1 MLEQGKS
8 YTGAELA
15 KALGVSYSTFR
26 NSKKKYLDA
35 LGLCSKYEVKKQGR
49 NYIYTIIELY
59 DQQTPLT
66 KTQQTKKL
74 IEKEIMEILSQE
86 GQEHQT
92 PTNLT
97 RLLKPK
103 IGMSKNTLYNQSKA
117 ILEEGFKTKSGEVP
131 YGPKGYVGAHN
142 WVMLR
147 QGQQYP
153 LSEEQ
158 YKVLLEGFKKGNQQA
173 EEDLEIVE
181 RASEDENLTQ
191 EERILLAM
199 KYLDNAVARLRFLK
213 SSLCALWGC
222 DWILKADEFDLYEIN
237 GHKTWK
243 DVAAPWEEFPG

>member
-8 YTGAELA
+8 YTGTELA
-15 KALGVSYSTFR
+15 KALGISYNTFR
-26 NSKKKYLDA
+26 CSRQKYLDA
-35 LGLCSKYEVKKQGR
+35 LGLCAKYEAKKQG
-49 NYIYTIIELY
+49 NKYVYTIIELY

-66 KTQQTKKL
+66 KAQQTKRL

-92 PTNLT
+92 PSTLA
-97 RLLKPK
+97 RLIKPK
-103 IGMSKNTLYNQSKA
+103 VNLSDCTLRNQSRV
-117 ILEEGFKTKSGEVP
+117 ILDEGFKAKSGEVP

-153 LSEEQ
+153 LTEEQ
-158 YKVLLEGFKKGNQQA
+158 YQVLLTGFKKGNQQA

-199 KYLDNAVARLRFLK
+199 QYLDNAVARLRFLK
-213 SSLCALWGC
+213 SSLCVLWDC